1 VEIKRL
7 LTNLC
12 SSDLESSKVFYT
24 SLLDFVVD
32 FDSDWFVHLIS
43 RGRELEIGIIL
54 ENHEIVPE
62 QVRYKISGC
71 YITFVVENVD
81 SVFLKAQ
88 ELNIKIIQTP
98 ELTPYGQKRML
109 IEAPEGTVCDI
120 SSPV

>member
-1 VEIKRL
+1 MEIKRL

-12 SSDLESSKVFYT
+12 SNDLESSKAFYT

-54 ENHEIVPE
+54 ESHEIVPE
-62 QVRYKISGC
+62 QVRDKISGC